1 MTKLKQCPFCG
12 GEAEMN
18 RILNSDGEP
27 EYYISVCKKHDCPG
41 NVREV
46 YKSEEMAIKVWN
58 TRTPEIVRCGE
69 CEHYEKADNLCTFS
83 DVLTCSD
90 WFCRYGKGREE
101 E

>member
-1 MTKLKQCPFCG
+1 
-12 GEAEMN
+12 MN

-46 YKSEEMAIKVWN
+46 YKSEETAIKVWN

-69 CEHYEKADNLCTFS
+69 CVYWEPENCRNPNILMRDQQMTYDDFCSWGERRGEK
-83 DVLTCSD
+83 
-90 WFCRYGKGREE
+90 
-101 E
+101 

>member
-1 MTKLKQCPFCG
+1 
-12 GEAEMN
+12 MN

-46 YKSEEMAIKVWN
+46 YESEETAIKVWN

-69 CEHYEKADNLCTFS
+69 CVYWEPENCRNPNILMRDQQMTYDDF
-83 DVLTCSD
+83 CS
-90 WFCRYGKGREE
+90 WGERREE
-101 E
+101 K